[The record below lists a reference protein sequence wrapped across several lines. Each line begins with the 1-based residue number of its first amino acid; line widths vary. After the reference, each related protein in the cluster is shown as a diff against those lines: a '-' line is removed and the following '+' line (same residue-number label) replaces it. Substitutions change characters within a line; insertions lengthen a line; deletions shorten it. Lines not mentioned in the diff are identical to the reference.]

1 MKKVYQIVNR
11 NESEQTT
18 RRFRF
23 LSLPI
28 YHFLGLGLS
37 PVPITKP
44 NLPVVIFFHQVNFD
58 PVYQS
63 LTTVK

>member
-44 NLPVVIFFHQVNFD
+44 DFPLSFSF
-58 PVYQS
+58 
-63 LTTVK
+63 TK